1 MSTATEPVS
10 RRLGYLRHFD
20 PLLGNLVE
28 LGMLSDGDA
37 DLVIVAAQATER
49 RRGAR
54 LVVPGGSSD
63 LAGYLALDLAVRR
76 VLDPHRYG
84 TNPIAIVTSAP
95 WRKLHA
101 LADVA
106 SQVIANGLG
115 AVRLRNDGQVQE
127 LHGSRTRPL
136 VDADRLVFVTPRV
149 RWPDLDVALATVVV
163 DAAALGDALD
173 DALSW
178 AKSNSQVVHVVA
190 TLDPNAEPSGA
201 EVDWPSVLAEPERW
215 GRHQAWPSVGVLQI
229 ESAGRAPD
237 GLEEARNEI
246 ADAAKG
252 DRPWPPQLVAAAG
265 LSRALA
271 TVAVPLSLYDAYTA
285 RTIAP
290 SFADRVE
297 VLEKVR
303 PGDFPSAW
311 HGFAETAWPA
321 LKRRLLDAAASLEAD
336 NPKAAAVGLAVER
349 LLAAEAAVTI
359 WTPSV
364 VHGRAIETHLLTA
377 GFAVTPEDFETGRIT
392 VDVLKTNRPAE
403 RRRSAS
409 LLTGLPTSWQLPAVF
424 ADILGGPLVVLAYDF
439 ESAPMSGYFGWLLN
453 ARRLERHA
461 ERIQLFEAAL
471 GSGVEFGPPPR
482 GAELTVERHDHEDV
496 SVTGPTELGDDSAEL
511 AALANDEWLAVAV
524 QRREQAGGG
533 HLGNTLRP
541 ALAFLVEP
549 GPAVLLVAEHS
560 FVDRLVAGRLRP
572 TPAAALT
579 PGMTILGS
587 SSGGETIFDRV
598 RPHLDRLR
606 GVGTR
611 FWMDRWDDA
620 LVDALQAT
628 GGRAGL
634 ARALVDAGAS
644 ITSAAV
650 GAWPSPYRI
659 GPRDEDNV
667 ERVAR
672 IGQNVYVARNAG
684 RVQLVMRGVRIEHR
698 KLGRLLA
705 AAVRRHLSGDA
716 EAFDQV
722 EELLGVPIEELL
734 GEVSVSTVT
743 AYLGRGRAPGSTL
756 GRIHLPATAQRI
768 FVPEEAT
775 S

>member
-1 MSTATEPVS
+1 MTTTTEPVS
-10 RRLGYLRHFD
+10 RRLGYLRRFD
-20 PLLGNLVE
+20 PLLGKLVE

-49 RRGAR
+49 RRDVR
-54 LVVPGGSSD
+54 LVVPGRSSD

-76 VLDPHRYG
+76 LLDPHRYG

-101 LADVA
+101 LVDVA
-106 SQVIANGLG
+106 SQVIAKGLG

-127 LHGSRTRPL
+127 LYGSRTRPL

-149 RWPDLDVALATVVV
+149 RWPELDVALATVVV
-163 DAAALGDALD
+163 DAAALGDSLD

-178 AKSNSQVVHVVA
+178 AKTNAQVVHVVA
-190 TLDPNAEPSGA
+190 TFDPNAEPSGA

-215 GRHQAWPSVGVLQI
+215 GRHHAWPSVGVLQL

-237 GLEEARNEI
+237 GLEEARKEI

-252 DRPWPPQLVAAAG
+252 DRPWPPQLVVAAG

-271 TVAVPLSLYDAYTA
+271 TVAVPLSLYDAYTT
-285 RTIAP
+285 RTIAA

-297 VLEKVR
+297 DLEKVR

-311 HGFAETAWPA
+311 HSFAETAWPA

-349 LLAAEAAVTI
+349 LLAAETSVTV
-359 WTPSV
+359 WAPSM
-364 VHGRAIETHLLTA
+364 VHARAIETHLLTA

-392 VDVLKTNRPAE
+392 VDVLNTNRPVE
-403 RRRSAS
+403 RRSSAS
-409 LLTGLPTSWQLPAVF
+409 LLTGLPTSWQLPAIVG
-424 ADILGGPLVVLAYDF
+424 DILGGPLMVLVYDF
-439 ESAPMSGYFGWLLN
+439 ESARAPGYFGWLLN

-461 ERIQLFEAAL
+461 ERVQLLEAAL
-471 GSGVEFGPPPR
+471 GSGVECGPPPR
-482 GAELTVERHDHEDV
+482 GVELTIERYDHEGV
-496 SVTGPTELGDDSAEL
+496 SVTGPTELGDDAAEL
-511 AALANDEWLAVAV
+511 AALADDEWLAVAL
-524 QRREQAGGG
+524 QRREQVGGP
-533 HLGNTLRP
+533 LDDTLRL

-560 FVDRLVAGRLRP
+560 LVDRLVAGRLRP

-579 PGMTILGS
+579 PSMTILGS
-587 SSGGETIFDRV
+587 SAGGETIFDRV
-598 RPHLDRLR
+598 RPYLDRLR

-620 LVDALQAT
+620 LVDALRVT

-644 ITSAAV
+644 ITAAAV

-659 GPRDEDNV
+659 GPRDEANV
-667 ERVAR
+667 ERVAQ
-672 IGQNVYVARNAG
+672 IGQNVYVARSAG
-684 RVQLVMRGVRIEHR
+684 RVELVMRGVRIEHS

-743 AYLGRGRAPGSTL
+743 DCLGRGHAPGSTL
-756 GRIHLPATAQRI
+756 GRIHLPTTAQRI
-768 FVPEEAT
+768 FVPEEVT